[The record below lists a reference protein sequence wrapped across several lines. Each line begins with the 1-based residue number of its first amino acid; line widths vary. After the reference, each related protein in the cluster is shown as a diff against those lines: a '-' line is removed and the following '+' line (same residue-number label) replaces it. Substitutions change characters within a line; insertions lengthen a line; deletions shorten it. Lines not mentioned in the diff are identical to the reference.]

1 MFARCTLLTCSDTQ
15 GELKGT
21 KAAVEGEVCPRL
33 KPGAYFGE
41 LALIKNQPRAATITA
56 VTDCKCLV
64 MDRAAFTRLLGP
76 MNDILARQADVYH
89 KCVGV
94 VLGAM
99 AHAVTLVVFVAQ
111 V

>member
-1 MFARCTLLTCSDTQ
+1 MCTLPYGVAGGVRRVRVIPS
-15 GELKGT
+15 
-21 KAAVEGEVCPRL
+21 
-33 KPGAYFGE
+33 GAYFGE